1 MNASQDQAGSSES
14 AAGAQPVDA
23 TGDRAEDEVVD
34 GELVDDD
41 ASDPGDDA
49 DDADDAVTD
58 DTVTDAVT
66 DDTVTDTA
74 GKDGAAADPPQDG
87 AARADADHPADEQAT
102 DADSAAAESA
112 NAPAGTAVTSTPLPN
127 LVPPA
132 PSIPFDYTDA
142 GVPTM
147 DYVRDK
153 IEGRYGTALGSTE
166 LAEATG
172 AAEQQRNAV
181 AERERLAKEK
191 LAELRRQVDGDS
203 AAGPPAG

>member
-1 MNASQDQAGSSES
+1 MNAPQDQAGSSES
-14 AAGAQPVDA
+14 AAGTQPVDA
-23 TGDRAEDEVVD
+23 AGGRAEDPAEDEVVD

-41 ASDPGDDA
+41 ASDPGVGVDDVEDAGTDEAAPRDPAAEPCQDDA
-49 DDADDAVTD
+49 AQAP
-58 DTVTDAVT
+58 AE
-66 DDTVTDTA
+66 
-74 GKDGAAADPPQDG
+74 G
-87 AARADADHPADEQAT
+87 DHPADQPAT
-102 DADSAAAESA
+102 GADSAVGEPAPV
-112 NAPAGTAVTSTPLPN
+112 PAGTAVTSTPLPD

-203 AAGPPAG
+203 AGGSPAS